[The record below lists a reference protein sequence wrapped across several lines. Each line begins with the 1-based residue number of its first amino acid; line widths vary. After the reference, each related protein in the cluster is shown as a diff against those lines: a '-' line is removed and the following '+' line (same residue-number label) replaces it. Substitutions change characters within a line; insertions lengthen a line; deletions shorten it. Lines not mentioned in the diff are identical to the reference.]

1 MIKVMI
7 SIEETPQGALDMD
20 MQAVPFPP
28 CTQVEGE
35 ASAVVRTA
43 LEAMSELML
52 SNSKDGRLL
61 AEDDIR
67 HRVKGSIEDFWD
79 GLCTR

>member
-7 SIEETPQGALDMD
+7 SIEETLQGALDMD
-20 MQAVPFPP
+20 MHAVPFSP
-28 CTQVEGE
+28 CTQAEGE

-52 SNSKDGRLL
+52 SNSKDGRML

-67 HRVKGSIEDFWD
+67 QRVKGSIEDFWD
-79 GLCTR
+79 TL